1 MSEEKKNWM
10 TQASYDKLQAE
21 LDERSG
27 PLRSEITRKIDAA
40 RREGDLKENGG
51 YHAARDEQAHNETR
65 IQELQH
71 ILKHAEVGEAAADG
85 SISPGCVVEAKI
97 GSRVKKFLLAS
108 RDASAENDV
117 EVFDPAAHLG
127 QAVLGHRSGDKVEYA
142 APTGKT
148 ISVEILSVE
157 VYQG

>member
-51 YHAARDEQAHNETR
+51 YHAARDEQAHNET
-65 IQELQH
+65 
-71 ILKHAEVGEAAADG
+71 
-85 SISPGCVVEAKI
+85 
-97 GSRVKKFLLAS
+97 
-108 RDASAENDV
+108 
-117 EVFDPAAHLG
+117 LG

>member
-1 MSEEKKNWM
+1 MRSS
-10 TQASYDKLQAE
+10 TDQADAPARPGRPRFPRK
-21 LDERSG
+21 RSG

-117 EVFDPAAHLG
+117 EVFDPAAPLG